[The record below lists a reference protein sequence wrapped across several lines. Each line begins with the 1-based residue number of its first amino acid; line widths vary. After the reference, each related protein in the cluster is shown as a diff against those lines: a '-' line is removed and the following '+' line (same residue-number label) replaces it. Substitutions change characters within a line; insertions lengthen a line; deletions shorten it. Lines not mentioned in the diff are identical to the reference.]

1 MINLTNLVFTI
12 ESLFFLNLVIIIIAL
27 INQVIVEIA
36 LLIFKITLINLDY
49 ATATVTFINLFALR
63 ISQIDLVNIIL
74 YHINNPSNRHYD

>member
-49 ATATVTFINLFALR
+49 ATATATFISLFALR

-74 YHINNPSNRHYD
+74 YQII